1 MRSERARNEANAPA
15 GTVYGVHVEVSRD
28 ELSTLMKRKAEAYR
42 AKVGEYEGKIAL
54 LSNAKAAVV
63 AASEDE
69 EMGMAHESDGR
80 RTAQQLRR
88 KIERYRDVADRLD
101 FASSHLAQAT
111 TFRLSMEEAEEIL
124 SSRVVE
130 NCC

>member
-1 MRSERARNEANAPA
+1 MRSERAKNEKDAPP
-15 GTVYGVHVEVSRD
+15 GTVYGVHVELTRD
-28 ELSTLMKRKAEAYR
+28 QLSTLMQRKAEAYR
-42 AKVGEYEGKIAL
+42 AKAAEYEGKIAL
-54 LSNAKAAVV
+54 LSSAKAAVA

-88 KIERYRDVADRLD
+88 KIERFRDVADRLD
-101 FASSHLAQAT
+101 FASKHLAGAAS
-111 TFRLSMEEAEEIL
+111 FRLSMDEAEEIL
-124 SSRVVE
+124 SQRVVE